1 MHIIIT
7 NAETGQYIGKVT
19 EEEFFKMCGND
30 QRMYDDYVNKLR
42 KNPNVRTKKEI
53 WTVIE

>member
-7 NAETGQYIGKVT
+7 NADTGQYIGKVT
-19 EEEFFKMCGND
+19 DTEFMQMCGND

-53 WTVIE
+53 WKVIE